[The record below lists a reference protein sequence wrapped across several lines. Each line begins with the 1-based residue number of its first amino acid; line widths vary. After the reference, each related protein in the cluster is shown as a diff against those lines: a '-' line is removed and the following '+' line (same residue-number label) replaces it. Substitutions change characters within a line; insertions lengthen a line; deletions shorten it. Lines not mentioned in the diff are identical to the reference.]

1 MGVSDTLRHVIA
13 RDPVIAACV
22 LLSAIGVG
30 LPLIVPPLRNAF
42 STAEQIPPPKL
53 SQVVEGM
60 TGKSHKVKE

>member
-1 MGVSDTLRHVIA
+1 MKSVITW
-13 RDPVIAACV
+13 DV
-22 LLSAIGVG
+22 GVG

-60 TGKSHKVKE
+60 TGKSHKAKE

>member
-1 MGVSDTLRHVIA
+1 MKSVIMGDV
-13 RDPVIAACV
+13 
-22 LLSAIGVG
+22 GVG

-60 TGKSHKVKE
+60 TGKSHKAKE